1 MNKAQAH
8 WQTVYKAKAHDE
20 VSWFQAEPTVSL
32 AMISALGLPRDA
44 AIIDVGAGA
53 SALVD
58 RLVDQGFDDITLV
71 DLADAA
77 LGHTKARLGPKAD
90 NVHFHVG
97 DVTVLDL
104 GHPYDL
110 WHDRAVLHFL
120 TDASQQ
126 QNYRDTLHRHLVP
139 GGHAVIATFAVGGP
153 ERCSGL
159 PIRQYDAKRMMALL
173 GDRFTLASERLEPHR
188 TPWGA
193 CQDFAYFLVRKEV

>member
-1 MNKAQAH
+1 MDKARAH
-8 WQTVYKAKAHDE
+8 WQKVYKAKAHDE
-20 VSWFQAEPTVSL
+20 VSWFQPEPTVSL

-104 GHPYDL
+104 GRRYDL

-120 TDASQQ
+120 TDAPQQ
-126 QNYRDTLHRHLVP
+126 QAYRDTLHRHLVP

-153 ERCSGL
+153 EKCSGL
-159 PIRQYDAKRMMALL
+159 PIRQYDAKRMMVLL
-173 GDRFTLASERLEPHR
+173 GDDFTLIDERMETHR

-193 CQDFAYFLVRKEV
+193 CQGFAYFLVRKEV